1 MRIKDYKQKHKQ
13 QNTANRMILTARI
26 VKNGALLVVEQRAT
40 NVEGDVTIDGNQRLS
55 QRRHR

>member
-26 VKNGALLVVEQRAT
+26 VKRGALLVVEQRAT

>member
-26 VKNGALLVVEQRAT
+26 VKKGALLVVEQRAT